1 MWYRTL
7 TLLLFLA
14 LWSPVAAQ
22 EDGGE
27 TTTLTL
33 LTHDS
38 FDLPPALL
46 AEFAEETGIEL
57 RILRAGDTGT
67 LITQAIL
74 SANDPLGDLLFG
86 VDNTFL
92 SRALAADL
100 FLPYVSDRLAEID
113 PRFWLEDEERVTPI
127 DYGDVCLN
135 YDRAYFAEHQ
145 LAIPETLL
153 DLTKAEYAGL
163 LVVQNPATSSPGLA
177 FLLATV
183 AVFGVESE
191 YNYLDFWQDLAEND
205 VRITEG
211 WTAAYFGEFTAGS
224 ETGTRPL
231 VVSYASSP
239 PFTVDEETGEAAT
252 GSIVAPDTCFRQ
264 VEYVGILRGTEN
276 EVQAQRFVDFM
287 LSRSFQEALPD
298 SMYVFPV
305 HPRAALPA
313 AFSEHAQIP
322 AEPVVI
328 SAAEI
333 AAGRQEW
340 TQAWLELMLR

>member
-1 MWYRTL
+1 MRIRTIIFVLLFITLAPLAAQDDASEMTLL
-7 TLLLFLA
+7 TL
-14 LWSPVAAQ
+14 V
-22 EDGGE
+22 
-27 TTTLTL
+27 
-33 LTHDS
+33 THDS
-38 FDLPPALL
+38 FDIPPELL
-46 AEFAEETGIEL
+46 ADFTAETGIEL

-92 SRALAADL
+92 SRALEADL
-100 FLPYVSDRLAEID
+100 FLPYVSPL
-113 PRFWLEDEERVTPI
+113 LEQVGAHFLIEGEERVTPI
-127 DYGDVCLN
+127 DFGDVCLN
-135 YDRAYFAEHQ
+135 YDRAYFEERQ
-145 LAIPETLL
+145 LALPETLA
-153 DLTKAEYAGL
+153 DLTKEAYRDL

-183 AVFGVESE
+183 AVFGAEGD
-191 YNYLDFWQDLAEND
+191 YNYLDYWRDLAANN

-211 WTAAYFGEFTAGS
+211 WTDAYFGEFTAGS

-252 GSIVAPDTCFRQ
+252 GSIVTPDTCFRQ
-264 VEYVGILRGTEN
+264 VEYVGILRGTDHEDP
-276 EVQAQRFVDFM
+276 ARLFIDFM
-287 LSRSFQEALPD
+287 LSRPFQEALPY

-305 HPRAALPA
+305 NLEAELPVE
-313 AFSEHAQIP
+313 FSAHAQIP
-322 AEPVVI
+322 SQPVTI
-328 SAAEI
+328 SAAAI

-340 TQAWLELMLR
+340 TQAWLEAMLR

>member
-1 MWYRTL
+1 MYLRIL
-7 TLLLFLA
+7 LVFLISLLLIPI
-14 LWSPVAAQ
+14 SAQ
-22 EDGGE
+22 EDDDQS
-27 TTTLTL
+27 TILTL
-33 LTHDS
+33 VTHDS
-38 FDLPPALL
+38 FDIPPSLL
-46 AEFAEETGIEL
+46 EEFTEETAIEL

-67 LITQAIL
+67 LLTQAIL
-74 SANDPLGDLLFG
+74 SANDPLGDVLFG

-92 SRALAADL
+92 SRALDADL
-100 FLPYVSDRLAEID
+100 FLPYVSERLAEID
-113 PRFWLEDEERVTPI
+113 PIFSLEDEDRVTPI

-135 YDRAYFAEHQ
+135 YDRAFFEENQ
-145 LAIPETLL
+145 LALPESLL
-153 DLTKAEYAGL
+153 DLTKDEYSGL

-183 AVFGVESE
+183 AVFGSEGE
-191 YNYLDFWQDLAEND
+191 YNYLDYWQDLAEND

-211 WTAAYFGEFTAGS
+211 WTDAYFGEFTAGS

-252 GSIVAPDTCFRQ
+252 GSIVSPDTCFRQ

-276 EVQAQRFVDFM
+276 IEPAQQFIDFM
-287 LSRSFQEALPD
+287 LSRAFQEALPY

-305 HPRAALPA
+305 NPRAELPA
-313 AFSEHAQIP
+313 EFSAHAQIP
-322 AEPVVI
+322 SDPVDI
-328 SAAEI
+328 SAEEI

-340 TQAWLELMLR
+340 TQAWQELMLR